1 MSPSEPPEIFV
12 FGQFRLDRRTGGLF
26 RCSEG
31 GDPVL
36 VPLGSRALDLLAV
49 FLRRP
54 GDLISKNEIMAAVW
68 PDTVVEE
75 ANLAVQISGLRRV
88 LDQDRAQ
95 GSCIQ
100 TVPGRGYRF
109 IAAVVQSAAAELPV
123 EPIAVENTAPGP
135 GVRTGPAAPA
145 HRRYVGVAFALLVA
159 AVVGAGGAA
168 TWIEGHGWPHRDA
181 RPRLSIVVLPFANL
195 GSDPE
200 QEYFADA
207 ITDDLTTDLSRIS
220 GSLVIAHNTALT
232 YRTKLVDVKQIGH
245 DLDVHYVLEGSVRRM
260 GDQVQVNAQLVDAES
275 GVHVWAD
282 RFDTDRRNLVEAQ
295 SEITGRL
302 AHTLDVELAEAAA
315 RRIEQEKRANPD
327 AEDLAMRGWVMWL
340 RPFSA
345 ETRQEA
351 ARLFERALEIDPHSI
366 AAKIGAATILTSTV
380 GLGLSR
386 APQLDTMRAE
396 QLLLKVIA
404 DDANNSRAHEVLGTL
419 RRIQNRLDESRIEF
433 EMAVGFDRNNAH
445 ALLGLGQ
452 TLMFLGHPD
461 AAIAP
466 IEHSMRL
473 NPRDPNIAFAHWSL
487 GACDLL
493 LGHGEKAADLLRT
506 ARAENPRVY
515 YFQLWLAGALGL
527 RGDIDEARTALAD
540 AVKLRPQVNSL
551 ALWNASQPWIGN
563 STLAALRDTTLDAG
577 LRRAGMPNE

>member
-1 MSPSEPPEIFV
+1 
-12 FGQFRLDRRTGGLF
+12 
-26 RCSEG
+26 
-31 GDPVL
+31 
-36 VPLGSRALDLLAV
+36 
-49 FLRRP
+49 
-54 GDLISKNEIMAAVW
+54 MAAV
-68 PDTVVEE
+68 
-75 ANLAVQISGLRRV
+75 A
-88 LDQDRAQ
+88 
-95 GSCIQ
+95 
-100 TVPGRGYRF
+100 
-109 IAAVVQSAAAELPV
+109 
-123 EPIAVENTAPGP
+123 
-135 GVRTGPAAPA
+135 
-145 HRRYVGVAFALLVA
+145 
-159 AVVGAGGAA
+159 GAGGTAA
-168 TWIEGHGWPHRDA
+168 WIEGHGWFHGDT

-195 GSDPE
+195 SSDPE

-220 GSLVIAHNTALT
+220 GSLVIAHSTALT
-232 YRTKLVDVKQIGH
+232 YRTKSVDVKQIGH
-245 DLDVHYVLEGSVRRM
+245 DLDVRYVLEGSVRRM
-260 GDQVQVNAQLVDAES
+260 GDQVQVNAQLVDTET

-282 RFDTDRRNLVEAQ
+282 RFDTDRRNLAVAQ

-302 AHTLDVELAEAAA
+302 AHTLDIQLAEAAG
-315 RRIEQEKRANPD
+315 RRIEQEKRADPD

-340 RPFSA
+340 RPFSV

-366 AAKIGAATILTSTV
+366 DAKIGTATILTSTV

-386 APQLDTMRAE
+386 APQLDAMRAE
-396 QLLLKVIA
+396 QLLLEVIA
-404 DDANNSRAHEVLGTL
+404 EDANNSRAHEILGTL

-452 TLMFLGHPD
+452 TLMFLGRPD

-473 NPRDPNIAFAHWSL
+473 DPRDPNIAFAHWSL

-527 RGDIDEARTALAD
+527 RGDLDEARTALAN
-540 AVKLRPQVNSL
+540 AVKLKPQVNSL
-551 ALWNASQPWIGN
+551 ALWNASQPWIDN

-577 LRRAGMPNE
+577 LRRAGMPNQ